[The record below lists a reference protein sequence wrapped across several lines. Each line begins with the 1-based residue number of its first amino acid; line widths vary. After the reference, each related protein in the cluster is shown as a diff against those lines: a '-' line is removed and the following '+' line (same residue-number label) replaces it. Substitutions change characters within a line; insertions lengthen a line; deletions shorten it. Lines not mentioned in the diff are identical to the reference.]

1 MSNLITDS
9 TIEEE
14 ILKSLE
20 NKSWLETYLSLEQK
34 IYDDNNYDAIG
45 ESYYFYFIYHAV
57 NNKISQTEF
66 DKIIKDIYLNKN
78 DNVIK
83 SFLTAFFNYR
93 NTDLDIEDYFACN
106 MEEQHISNLSYYTFL
121 SKKNKK
127 IIFNK
132 EKLSYLLSILENL
145 PPNKIKILHDS
156 HFPTYCSE
164 PYLLKNVKELKPIFN
179 IKNIGFKKEKEN
191 EYLSMKK
198 IILKRIGNNSYNLNQ
213 KENTKMIKNL
223 SYIIDNF
230 EECIYNAAFSLTK
243 KIGNE
248 YRFEADLGILNLI
261 KYSDLNFFEK
271 IVETHQLA
279 IEKSEKEEAIYKFW
293 INATI
298 ATSLDNFDISKI
310 NFNNMN
316 INKSI
321 QDNCPYLEL
330 LKIAKTK
337 NIELDLNIDITNY
350 LVETLQQVKKN
361 CNGSISMAVFTNGEF
376 DLYMAYK
383 DLLPYLEILQMKA
396 SLENNLDNEKT
407 KIKKAKI

>member
-1 MSNLITDS
+1 MSNVITDS
-9 TIEEE
+9 TMEEE

-20 NKSWLETYLSLEQK
+20 NKNWLETYFSLEQK
-34 IYDDNNYDAIG
+34 IYDDNDYDAIG
-45 ESYYFYFIYHAV
+45 DSYYPYFIYYAV

-66 DKIIKDIYLNKN
+66 NTIIKDIYSKKN
-78 DNVIK
+78 DNVMNT
-83 SFLTAFFNYR
+83 FLSAFFNYR
-93 NTDLDIEDYFACN
+93 NTNLDIDDYFACD
-106 MEEQHISNLSYYTFL
+106 MEEQHISSLYYYTFL

-132 EKLSYLLSILENL
+132 EKLPYLLSILENL
-145 PPNKIKILHDS
+145 PPNKIKSLHDS

-164 PYLLKNVKELKPIFN
+164 PYLLRNLQELEPIFN

-213 KENTKMIKNL
+213 KENTKMIQNL
-223 SYIIDNF
+223 SSIIDNF
-230 EECIYNAAFSLTK
+230 EECIYNAAFNITK

-248 YRFEADLGILNLI
+248 YRFETDLGVLNLI
-261 KYSDLNFFEK
+261 KFSDLNFFEK
-271 IVETHQLA
+271 IVEIHQLA
-279 IEKSEKEEAIYKFW
+279 IQKSKEEEAIYKFY

-310 NFNNMN
+310 SFNNMD

-330 LKIAKTK
+330 LKMAKVK
-337 NIELDLNIDITNY
+337 GIDLDLNIGITNY
-350 LVETLQQVKKN
+350 LVENLQQVKNN
-361 CNGSISMAVFTNGEF
+361 CEGSIKMEVFSNGEF
-376 DLYMAYK
+376 ELYNAYK
-383 DLLPYLEILQMKA
+383 DLFPYLEILQMKA
-396 SLENNLDNEKT
+396 SLESDLDNEKT
-407 KIKKAKI
+407 KIKKVKI